1 MSRHVASGRQ
11 PLPAAAI
18 RQHACHADDHRRD
31 QDDKPGNND
40 HDALQRSEWLG
51 MEDQS
56 RATCAP
62 SQVRT
67 KIPVLLPRPQLYR
80 GRACRG
86 PGRHSYLTLPA
97 TFAGGATLPETDKI
111 NLDIRKV
118 LDVST
123 VAWRVEVTLV
133 ELKDIQLPA
142 R

>member
-1 MSRHVASGRQ
+1 
-11 PLPAAAI
+11 LP
-18 RQHACHADDHRRD
+18 
-31 QDDKPGNND
+31 
-40 HDALQRSEWLG
+40 
-51 MEDQS
+51 
-56 RATCAP
+56 AP

-67 KIPVLLPRPQLYR
+67 KNSGCCRVRSCTADAPAGVRGDTLTLRFLLPSRR
-80 GRACRG
+80 
-86 PGRHSYLTLPA
+86 
-97 TFAGGATLPETDKI
+97 ATLPETDKI